1 MSVARPAAFFS
12 RAAAPRVAAALA
24 SGLTLLFVSPPFGLS
39 ALHWFSFVPLFWAL
53 RPDEPRMNFKLGY
66 LCGFAAVFCLFFWL
80 AQTIAVFSNI
90 PLVLAAGIVVLFAA
104 VWGLPYG
111 FVAMA
116 LPPLRR
122 RFPRAW
128 IVLFPA
134 VWVGMEYLQPALFP
148 YYQGVGQYRVPWVWQ
163 LASVFGA
170 MGLSYLVLLTNCA
183 LAALFMAR
191 REDTAPPVPVLFG
204 VAALWSAN
212 LCFGVWR
219 YAEVEA
225 TLASAPVVRAT
236 ILQQHVTM
244 VTRLQERGKDVL
256 NSWMQLTGRVA
267 DQKPDLVVWPEGSIG
282 YNPNEGKLKEI
293 FSELAQRGGFD
304 FLVGGGTFGRDP
316 ADPKQRANWNSAYLF
331 GKNGEI
337 LGRYDKMVPLPFG
350 EYLPWPVSYLRDY
363 IEGVGDFRAGTAPT
377 VFDTGSYTFTTPICY
392 EAILESQMRQLM
404 NADVFVNITNDG
416 WFGDTSAPHQHAM
429 LSAVHAV
436 ELGRPMLRIA
446 YTGVSMVVEPHGAIL
461 HETTPYTEV
470 AEVVPIRMATFETP
484 YRTWGGWFPAAASLV
499 GLVALL
505 AAFVRRPPVIPASDA
520 STP

>member
-1 MSVARPAAFFS
+1 MTTARAPGLFS
-12 RAAAPRVAAALA
+12 RAALPRTLAALV
-24 SGLTLLFVSPPFGLS
+24 SGLVLLFVSPPFGLS

-53 RPDEPRMNFKLGY
+53 RPGEARMNFKLGY
-66 LCGFAAVFCLFFWL
+66 LCGFTGVFCLFFWL
-80 AQTIAVFSNI
+80 AQTITVFSNI

-111 FVAMA
+111 LVAMA
-116 LPPLRR
+116 LPRLRQ
-122 RFPRAW
+122 RFGGAW
-128 IVLFPA
+128 IFLFPA

-170 MGLSYLVLLTNCA
+170 MGLSYLVILVNCA
-183 LAALFMAR
+183 IAAFFIAR
-191 REDTAPPVPVLFG
+191 REGTAPPIPVMAG
-204 VAALWSAN
+204 VAALWVVN
-212 LCFGVWR
+212 LGYGAWR
-219 YAEVEA
+219 YADVEA
-225 TLASAPVVRAT
+225 VLSGAPVVRAS

-244 VTRLQERGKDVL
+244 VTRIQERGNDVL
-256 NSWMQLTGRVA
+256 KSWMQLTKLVA

-293 FSELAQRGGFD
+293 FSELSKRGGFD
-304 FLVGGGTFGRDP
+304 FLVGGGTFSRDP
-316 ADPKQRANWNSAYLF
+316 EDPTRRASWNSAYLF
-331 GKNGEI
+331 GKSGEI

-363 IEGVGDFRAGTAPT
+363 IEGVGDFRAGTVAT
-377 VFDTGSYTFTTPICY
+377 VFDTGRYTFTTPICY

-436 ELGRPMLRIA
+436 ELGRPMLRVA
-446 YTGVSMVVEPHGAIL
+446 YTGVSMVVEPHGAIPVY
-461 HETTPYTEV
+461 TTPYTDV

-484 YRTWGGWFPAAASLV
+484 YRTWGGWFPALASLV
-499 GLVALL
+499 GFLALL
-505 AAFVRRPPVIPASDA
+505 GTVRRAPVTAVAGSA
-520 STP
+520 T